1 MHDRLSQ
8 ESVLELSSLLRS
20 MENARRER
28 GGGGDGDRGEGGD
41 SSSSCRHSK
50 VSALDIPDVISP
62 KHSDGSRGKES
73 LAATVSIMNSDPRG
87 RRVKAVS
94 ARPDLLEFRK
104 QQQSLRRAKEVRFF
118 ESRGLADPLL
128 DKDEDIDVQTPPP
141 SSRTDPSQRV
151 GGRGR
156 QGGSSNSSSSS
167 GSEGVSVPDVELF
180 QKIPNSKGVT
190 RTILTGDPSS
200 EAHPPPSASPIPTPI
215 HSLPNGGAEM
225 TSQDETRDVSPL
237 LVIGGDCSNPDLDRE
252 DKEREAESVRVR
264 SRKAL
269 TVVVR
274 ENSESPPQFCKVEQR
289 VAFAS
294 SVYSDTMTS
303 ATQTSTGSVP
313 CGQRQGGNV
322 NWSAVETLLDRDDAV
337 SAFSIV
343 VERGELEDLA
353 RVMQL
358 LGPRPHVRT
367 QLFCSFFRNSS
378 TSHAVDLSISVKQFT
393 NSLSVSL
400 VLGLHSCSQCRL
412 GTVFTTASR
421 LCLRNHM
428 YWMTG
433 AATS

>member
-8 ESVLELSSLLRS
+8 ESMLELSSLLRS

-28 GGGGDGDRGEGGD
+28 GGGGDRDGDRGEGGD

-50 VSALDIPDVISP
+50 VSTLDIPDVISP

-73 LAATVSIMNSDPRG
+73 LAATVSIMNSAPSG

-94 ARPDLLEFRK
+94 ARPDLSEFRK

-128 DKDEDIDVQTPPP
+128 DKDEDIDVQTRPP

-156 QGGSSNSSSSS
+156 QGGSSSSSSS
-167 GSEGVSVPDVELF
+167 SEGVSVPDVELF
-180 QKIPNSKGVT
+180 QKIPNSKVVT

-200 EAHPPPSASPIPTPI
+200 ETHPPPSTSPIPTPI
-215 HSLPNGGAEM
+215 HSLPNGRAEM

-237 LVIGGDCSNPDLDRE
+237 LFIGGDCSNPDPDRE

-264 SRKAL
+264 SRKASR
-269 TVVVR
+269 VVVR
-274 ENSESPPQFCKVEQR
+274 ENSESPPQYTKVEQR

-294 SVYSDTMTS
+294 SVNSDTMTS
-303 ATQTSTGSVP
+303 ATQTATGSVP
-313 CGQRQGGNV
+313 CGQGQRGNV

-367 QLFCSFFRNSS
+367 QPFCSFFRNSS
-378 TSHAVDLSISVKQFT
+378 TSHAVDLSLSVKQLT
-393 NSLSVSL
+393 NSLSVTL
-400 VLGLHSCSQCRL
+400 VLGLLSCSQCRL

-421 LCLRNHM
+421 LCLRSRM

-433 AATS
+433 AATR